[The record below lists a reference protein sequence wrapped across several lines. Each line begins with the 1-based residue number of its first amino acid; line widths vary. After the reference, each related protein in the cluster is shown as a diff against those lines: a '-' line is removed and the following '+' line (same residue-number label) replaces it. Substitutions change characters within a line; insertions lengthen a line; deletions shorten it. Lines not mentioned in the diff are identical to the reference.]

1 MGQKIYQ
8 TLNLRKK
15 KKKKKLGL
23 ATAFYVSDL
32 KKKKILVVIENTGIW
47 LVSNEKIERNQLK
60 TLD

>member
-8 TLNLRKK
+8 TLHLRKK
-15 KKKKKLGL
+15 KEKRNWAWLLPSMFLIK
-23 ATAFYVSDL
+23 T
-32 KKKKILVVIENTGIW
+32 KKKILVVIENAGIW

>member
-1 MGQKIYQ
+1 
-8 TLNLRKK
+8 
-15 KKKKKLGL
+15 L